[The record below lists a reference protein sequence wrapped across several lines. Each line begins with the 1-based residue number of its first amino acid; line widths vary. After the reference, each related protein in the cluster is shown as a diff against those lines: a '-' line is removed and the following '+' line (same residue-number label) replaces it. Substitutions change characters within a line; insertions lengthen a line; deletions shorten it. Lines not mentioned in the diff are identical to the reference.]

1 MITETTECG
10 DEGVNVNNDKHNS
23 LVFRKTTLTEVDPLL
38 LSHTCMRLHKLCPRT
53 HPRAHTH
60 AHVNDYF
67 LIVFQNRFHAVVLFV
82 LLCFFF
88 LALSLINLLA
98 RLSRADELCLSL
110 VRRDVRK

>member
-10 DEGVNVNNDKHNS
+10 DEGINVNNDKHNS

-67 LIVFQNRFHAVVLFV
+67 VVGRFEKV
-82 LLCFFF
+82 
-88 LALSLINLLA
+88 ALPS
-98 RLSRADELCLSL
+98 RLYLERTCHI
-110 VRRDVRK
+110 